1 MNKQKF
7 SHTEVKNM
15 IGMGF
20 CLIAVVGSITF
31 NLVQGVLMYGI

>member
-20 CLIAVVGSITF
+20 CLVAIVGSITL
-31 NLVQGVLMYGI
+31 NLVQVALA